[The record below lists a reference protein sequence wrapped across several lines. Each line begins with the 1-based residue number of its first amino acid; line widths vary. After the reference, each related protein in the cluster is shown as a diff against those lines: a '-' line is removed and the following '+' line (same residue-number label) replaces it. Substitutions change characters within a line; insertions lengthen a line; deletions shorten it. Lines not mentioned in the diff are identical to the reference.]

1 MVEEAVEE
9 RVRRRPVKRLIAG
22 ALLLLL
28 LVLLA
33 ILWSQRM
40 PIAADY
46 IDRELARRGVQATY
60 EVKRIGFRTQRLENL
75 VIGDPKRP
83 DLTARWVEVD
93 LSWGLRRPRVGMIR
107 ARGVRL
113 FGRVVG
119 GKLSLGQV
127 DRLLPP
133 PTGLPFRLPD
143 QAVDVADASIRL
155 DTPAGRIGLA
165 LEGKGNLADGF
176 RGRLAAASRTLS
188 VSDCRLAEPAGSWAV
203 AVDDLRPALDGPV
216 AAAAIACGAD
226 FALARPRADLVA
238 RFAPALDR
246 WDGRLGL
253 AADSLRFGS
262 TGMAGLRGKLG
273 FTGDAADTRGRIAL
287 AAERGRVESLV
298 AGRSTIEGSYAMSAR
313 TGRFTLAGNAA
324 AGEVTGGEGLLGPVR

>member
-143 QAVDVADASIRL
+143 QAIDVADASIRL
-155 DTPAGRIGLA
+155 DTPAGRIGAA

-176 RGRLAAASRTLS
+176 RGRLAAVSQRLDASG
-188 VSDCRLAEPAGSWAV
+188 CRLDSVHAYWGV
-203 AVDDLRPALDGPV
+203 AIDDLRPALNGP
-216 AAAAIACGAD
+216 ASAD
-226 FALARPRADLVA
+226 SITCPPDFGLTKMKLDMMARLE
-238 RFAPALDR
+238 PALDR
-246 WDGRLGL
+246 WKGTTEIE
-253 AADSLRFGS
+253 AA
-262 TGMAGLRGKLG
+262 
-273 FTGDAADTRGRIAL
+273 
-287 AAERGRVESLV
+287 
-298 AGRSTIEGSYAMSAR
+298 
-313 TGRFTLAGNAA
+313 
-324 AGEVTGGEGLLGPVR
+324 